1 MLALTTWGQTRG
13 GRIAAAASS
22 GAAARG
28 LSSLLTLVSL
38 PLAVRY
44 LGAERFGV
52 WATII
57 STVVLLNLLDLGIAS
72 TLTNHVARAYA
83 LEDKPYAARC
93 TTNALALTA
102 SIAVVAGLGFAV
114 VWPRVD
120 WMALFNVAASVPRS
134 EMNNTV
140 AAAAVLMLLGL
151 PASLGSKV
159 FAGYQEV
166 HLNNLVVAL
175 GSVANVAGLFAG
187 IALRVSM
194 PVLLVMSAGCATVCN
209 LAALV
214 GTLLVYKP
222 WLWPRV
228 ALLDG
233 SLARELLA
241 SGSAFLMIQIAGAVV
256 FSSDNLVVSHYLG
269 AAQVT
274 PYNVTWR
281 LVMLTTVLQSLVFP
295 ALWPAYAE
303 AYARHDYAWMRRAF
317 RITMC
322 GTLGLNVTCAV
333 VLIAAGKTVI
343 RWWAGA
349 AAVPSSALLAA
360 MAVWAVI
367 SGFMT
372 AESCLLAAVNRTRE
386 QGVLSM
392 LAAAVNLALSIVLVR
407 RIGSVGVIA
416 GTILSYLLVL
426 VVPQSIIVRNVLRT
440 AMTEDSKDSF
450 EFQVSNAKNSAD
462 TKGKSDHGCSR
473 MARIRSRSLLPI
485 LARTGFKGASRS

>member
-1 MLALTTWGQTRG
+1 MLASLAWRQTRG

-22 GAAARG
+22 GAAARV

-52 WATII
+52 WATIT

-83 LEDKPYAARC
+83 LGDKPYAARC

-102 SIAVVAGLGFAV
+102 VIAGIAGLAFAV
-114 VWPRVD
+114 LWSRID

-134 EMNNTV
+134 EVNNTV

-151 PASLGSKV
+151 PAALGSKI

-166 HLNNLVVAL
+166 HLSNCVVAI
-175 GSVANVAGLFAG
+175 GAVANVAGLFLG

-194 PVLLVMSAGCATVCN
+194 PVLLVMSAGCVTLCN
-209 LAALV
+209 FGALL
-214 GTLLVYKP
+214 GTLLGYKP
-222 WLWPRV
+222 WLRPRL
-228 ALLDG
+228 ALLDR

-241 SGSAFLMIQIAGAVV
+241 SGSAFFLIQIAGAVV

-274 PYNVTWR
+274 PYAVTWR
-281 LVMLTTVLQSLVFP
+281 LVGITAVLQSLVFP

-303 AYARHDYAWMRRAF
+303 AYARRDYAWMRRTF
-317 RITMC
+317 SVVLR
-322 GTLGLNVTCAV
+322 GTLALNVAFAV
-333 VLIAAGKTVI
+333 LFIAVGMPMI

-360 MAVWAVI
+360 MALWVVI

-372 AESCLLAAVNRTRE
+372 VESCLLAAVNRTRE
-386 QGVLSM
+386 QGVLSV
-392 LAAAVNLALSIVLVR
+392 LAAAVNLGLSIVLVKQM
-407 RIGSVGVIA
+407 GSVGVIA

-426 VVPQSIIVRNVLRT
+426 VVPQSMIVRSVLRT
-440 AMTEDSKDSF
+440 SLQPEG
-450 EFQVSNAKNSAD
+450 EV
-462 TKGKSDHGCSR
+462 TKEP
-473 MARIRSRSLLPI
+473 AIA
-485 LARTGFKGASRS
+485 LAAGSP